1 MLNWNRLTSIDELEK
16 IHSDSAEQPV
26 VIFKHSTR
34 CSISSAALARFE
46 RFWGDTPAIKP
57 YYLDL
62 LAHRDVSNAI
72 AAKYGIEHQSPQA
85 LLIQKGVCV
94 YNASHMSIDVD
105 DLKAAVT
112 A

>member
-1 MLNWNRLTSIDELEK
+1 MNWNRITSIEELETA
-16 IHSDSAEQPV
+16 HLNSSEQPI

-46 RFWGDTPAIKP
+46 RSWDENAGIKP

-72 AAKYGIEHQSPQA
+72 ASKYNIEHQSPQA
-85 LLIQKGVCV
+85 LLIQKGVCQ
-94 YNASHMSIDVD
+94 YHASHMSIDVD
-105 DLKAAVT
+105 DLKALVT
-112 A
+112 G